1 MCVWRSK
8 ECLIY
13 WVVLV
18 IVVRAKPL
26 TGSDAVVL
34 ATRVPSLSLSPSPCA
49 AYVCVCVRLCAG
61 TLKGQENTTRYSASP
76 PTNRTDPETPSCSC
90 VRNAKVIS
98 ARRHHRTPI
107 NRILPPSSVSYLL
120 HPSVAFFVPVF
131 LLSRRASQPSQ
142 ALNQPEGRNLKAKRA
157 KKEPSERSQQKQ
169 QQQQQ
174 GLVGDLFVSRKGQA
188 DAFIRL
194 KRSGNV

>member
-1 MCVWRSK
+1 MSF
-8 ECLIY
+8 EEN
-13 WVVLV
+13 
-18 IVVRAKPL
+18 PL
-26 TGSDAVVL
+26 PEVTPSCWQLGL
-34 ATRVPSLSLSPSPCA
+34 LLSLSLHLPVQR
-49 AYVCVCVRLCAG
+49 VCVCALMCRYFEG
-61 TLKGQENTTRYSASP
+61 TREYNQERCE
-76 PTNRTDPETPSCSC
+76 PTNQPNRSRNPFVFVCAKCESNLTAPSSPNSNQPYLTSFLC
-90 VRNAKVIS
+90 V
-98 ARRHHRTPI
+98 
-107 NRILPPSSVSYLL
+107 LPP
-120 HPSVAFFVPVF
+120 PSISCFLCPRFF

-194 KRSGNV
+194 KRSDNV